1 MLCRDEEHML
11 LLDTVENLSHH
22 GRVALLCGL
31 GCGVEGPFNLLLF
44 CFWLKDFY
52 LLFY

>member
-11 LLDTVENLSHH
+11 VLDAVEMLSYH

-31 GCGVEGPFNLLLF
+31 GRVVGPFIF
-44 CFWLKDFY
+44 C
-52 LLFY
+52 